1 MKDIVVILILFF
13 LLWYFLSV
21 SPNPIKKSITVVG
34 KPLIIVPSTVTP
46 STATPSTVTPSTVTP
61 STVTPS
67 TITPSIIPGTSNVI
81 LTRTGILGHSVDEY
95 GYVYFPE
102 EYYTPYGKKI
112 RYIMR
117 GPYCNNNKTNPECIK
132 FKAAYCSKP
141 FNKKNMGLCLNNNY
155 LENFVNY

>member
-46 STATPSTVTPSTVTP
+46 STV
-61 STVTPS
+61 
-67 TITPSIIPGTSNVI
+67 TPSIIPGTSNVI

>member
-1 MKDIVVILILFF
+1 MKDIVVILIIFF
-13 LLWYFLSV
+13 LLWYFFSV

-46 STATPSTVTPSTVTP
+46 STATPSTVTQSTVTP

-102 EYYTPYGKKI
+102 EYYTPDGKKI

-117 GPYCNNNKTNPECIK
+117 GPYCNKNKTNPECIK
-132 FKAAYCSKP
+132 FKAAYCSNT
-141 FNKKNMGLCLNNNY
+141 FNKNMGLCLNDNY

>member
-21 SPNPIKKSITVVG
+21 SPNPIKKSITVAG
-34 KPLIIVPSTVTP
+34 KPLIVV
-46 STATPSTVTPSTVTP
+46 P

>member
-21 SPNPIKKSITVVG
+21 SPNPNKKSITVVG
-34 KPLIIVPSTVTP
+34 KPLIIVPATVTP
-46 STATPSTVTPSTVTP
+46 ATVTPSTV
-61 STVTPS
+61 
-67 TITPSIIPGTSNVI
+67 TPSIIPGTSNVI

>member
-21 SPNPIKKSITVVG
+21 SPNPNKKSITVVG
-34 KPLIIVPSTVTP
+34 KPLIIVPATVTP
-46 STATPSTVTPSTVTP
+46 ATVTPATVTPSTV
-61 STVTPS
+61 
-67 TITPSIIPGTSNVI
+67 TPSIIPGTSNVI

>member
-34 KPLIIVPSTVTP
+34 KPLIIVP
-46 STATPSTVTPSTVTP
+46 ATVTPSTV
-61 STVTPS
+61 
-67 TITPSIIPGTSNVI
+67 TPSIIPGTSNVI

-141 FNKKNMGLCLNNNY
+141 FNKKNMGLCLNDNY

>member
-21 SPNPIKKSITVVG
+21 SPNPVKKSITVVG
-34 KPLIIVPSTVTP
+34 KPLIIVP
-46 STATPSTVTPSTVTP
+46 ATVTPSTVTP

-67 TITPSIIPGTSNVI
+67 TVTPSIIPGTSNVI

-132 FKAAYCSKP
+132 FKAAYCSNP

>member
-34 KPLIIVPSTVTP
+34 KPLIIVP
-46 STATPSTVTPSTVTP
+46 ATVTPSTVTP

-67 TITPSIIPGTSNVI
+67 TVTPSIIPGTSNVI